1 MHSVDQLASMDAAA
15 LRDLA
20 ASLLDKVSRLSSENR
35 LKQLKIDQLTHEMA
49 ILKRWKFAA
58 RSEQLASEQKAL
70 FEETMDADLEAI
82 GLELE
87 ALGGVQAKAEPKEQ
101 PRRTALPAHLP
112 RREIRHEPVSRAGI
126 NRPGGVG
133 IYRPGRRLPRS
144 VPRGLRSVGHFAADF
159 GARSGIFFGAGP
171 TFGSR

>member
-58 RSEQLASEQKAL
+58 RSEQLASAQKTL
-70 FEETMDADLEAI
+70 FEETVSERHI
-82 GLELE
+82 
-87 ALGGVQAKAEPKEQ
+87 
-101 PRRTALPAHLP
+101 PANS
-112 RREIRHEPVSRAGI
+112 ESA
-126 NRPGGVG
+126 
-133 IYRPGRRLPRS
+133 
-144 VPRGLRSVGHFAADF
+144 
-159 GARSGIFFGAGP
+159 
-171 TFGSR
+171 

>member
-1 MHSVDQLASMDAAA
+1 MNEITRVGV
-15 LRDLA
+15 DLA
-20 ASLLDKVSRLSSENR
+20 
-35 LKQLKIDQLTHEMA
+35 
-49 ILKRWKFAA
+49 KRVIQVHAVDATGRVVVAKALPADKFAA
-58 RSEQLASEQKAL
+58 WC
-70 FEETMDADLEAI
+70 
-82 GLELE
+82 
-87 ALGGVQAKAEPKEQ
+87 VQ
-101 PRRTALPAHLP
+101 LPAGCLVAMEACGGAHHWARKL
-112 RREIRHEPVSRAGI
+112 RGYGLDALSRAGI